1 MKIITNDYGS
11 LLIVRTN
18 RKDNLEIL
26 KISTDQKGRFSSGTR
41 EIFLPHAVETRK
53 DQLWHDGRTVS
64 IARRVGN
71 GRKIRKLKIPENIP
85 LAVDASLLY
94 LLRSFPFDTEA
105 QWRIFMVDFSGHSVR
120 ITARHTRTEMVIV
133 PAGDFDCYRIEVT
146 VNLPIFQPKILI
158 WLIKS
163 EPHFLVKHSGKRG
176 PFTPTYETTLKTI
189 E

>member
-1 MKIITNDYGS
+1 
-11 LLIVRTN
+11 
-18 RKDNLEIL
+18 
-26 KISTDQKGRFSSGTR
+26 
-41 EIFLPHAVETRK
+41 
-53 DQLWHDGRTVS
+53 
-64 IARRVGN
+64 VGN

>member
-1 MKIITNDYGS
+1 
-11 LLIVRTN
+11 
-18 RKDNLEIL
+18 
-26 KISTDQKGRFSSGTR
+26 
-41 EIFLPHAVETRK
+41 
-53 DQLWHDGRTVS
+53 
-64 IARRVGN
+64 VGN

-105 QWRIFMVDFSGHSVR
+105 QWRVFMVDFSGHSIR
-120 ITARHTRTEMVIV
+120 ITARHTGTEMVIV

-158 WLIKS
+158 WLTKS

-176 PFTPTYETTLKTI
+176 PFTPKYETTLKTI